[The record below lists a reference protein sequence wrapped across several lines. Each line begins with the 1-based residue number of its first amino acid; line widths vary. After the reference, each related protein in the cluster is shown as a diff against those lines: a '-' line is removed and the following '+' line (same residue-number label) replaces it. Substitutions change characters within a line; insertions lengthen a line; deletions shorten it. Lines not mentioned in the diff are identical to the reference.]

1 MEPGQ
6 HPARDRVPGGSARRS
21 CRGGRTPA
29 SAPRRGARGLAADID
44 PDVMPSVE
52 RRSRLWVEV
61 ARGHLQRGD
70 RTAAL
75 HVMGVAC
82 KISQET
88 VAYTPSAREVAA
100 DLWRRAPRAFR
111 DEAARLA

>member
-1 MEPGQ
+1 MATDLRKSGQ
-6 HPARDRVPGGSARRS
+6 ALSR
-21 CRGGRTPA
+21 
-29 SAPRRGARGLAADID
+29 ADNID

-82 KISQET
+82 KISHET

-100 DLWRRAPRAFR
+100 DLWRKAPRAFR
-111 DEAARLA
+111 DEAARLAEKVGVTGP